1 MRKLTKSEKD
11 SRKKNRQDKIYY
23 ECYDA
28 WREAKKLH
36 PEKYP
41 EEKPALNRTQALYW
55 KGYNT
60 YWAKCKYGHIA
71 ERTVIKSSCPVC
83 DKISKSIRS
92 AKIRGGNIVPL
103 SIEEKNQIFEIYNEA
118 RKLSF
123 ATNTPHHVDHIR
135 PLAAG
140 GTHHPAN
147 LRVIS
152 AKENLSKGSL
162 HNGTRKSYS
171 TKEKKILRDKF
182 AQEQKIKNELIQ
194 KQSRQKILSA
204 NKKANYITLL
214 ILIFIILAFFLYKR

>member
-1 MRKLTKSEKD
+1 MRKLTNSEKD
-11 SRKKNRQDKIYY
+11 ARKKNRQDKIYY

-36 PEKYP
+36 PEKYT
-41 EEKPALNRTQALYW
+41 EDKPALNRTQALYW
-55 KGYNT
+55 KGYST
-60 YWAKCKYGHIA
+60 YWAKCKHGHIA

-103 SIEEKNQIFEIYNEA
+103 SIEEKNKIFEIYNEA

-123 ATNTPHHVDHIR
+123 ATNIPHHVDHIR

-152 AKENLSKGSL
+152 AEENLSKGSL
-162 HNGTRKSYS
+162 YNGTRKSYS

-182 AQEQKIKNELIQ
+182 TQEQNFKKEIAQ
-194 KQSRQKILSA
+194 KQIRQRSLDA
-204 NKKANYITLL
+204 NKKANYI
-214 ILIFIILAFFLYKR
+214 ILFVIISIILFFIA